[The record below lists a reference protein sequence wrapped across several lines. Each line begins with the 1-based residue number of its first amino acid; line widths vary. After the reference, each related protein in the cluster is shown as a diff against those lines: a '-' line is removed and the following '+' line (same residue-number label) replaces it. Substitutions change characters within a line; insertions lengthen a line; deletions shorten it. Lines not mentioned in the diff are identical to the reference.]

1 MVLRFASIILDV
13 DSTLTS
19 VEGIAW
25 LGARRGPDVTA
36 AVDAMTMDAMT
47 GALPLDAVY
56 AKRLSL
62 VRPSRTDLSALAT
75 AYSAG
80 LVPGARDAIDTLREA
95 GVHFA
100 LVSGGLREAILPFA
114 AELGFAAE
122 EVHAVDVEF
131 TPDGSYAGFDPT
143 SPLACAGG
151 KPRVARM
158 LDLPAPVLA
167 VGDGSTDAEL
177 KPCVAA
183 FAAFTGVA
191 RRESVVAVADYVLTQ
206 FSDLP
211 ALVL

>member
-1 MVLRFASIILDV
+1 MRFASVILDV

-25 LGARRGPDVTA
+25 LATRRGADVTA
-36 AVDAMTMDAMT
+36 AVDAMTTEAMT

-62 VRPSRTDLSALAT
+62 VRPSRADLSALAT

-80 LVPGARDAIDTLREA
+80 LVVGARDAIGALREA
-95 GVHFA
+95 GVQFA

-114 AELGFAAE
+114 AELGFAARD
-122 EVHAVDVEF
+122 VHAVEVRF
-131 TPDGSYAGFDPT
+131 AADGSYAGFDPT
-143 SPLACAGG
+143 APLARAGG
-151 KPRVARM
+151 KPRVART
-158 LDLPAPVLA
+158 LGLRSPVLA

-177 KPCVAA
+177 KSCVAA

-191 RRESVVAVADYVLTQ
+191 RRESVVAVADYVLAQ
-206 FSDLP
+206 FADLP

>member
-1 MVLRFASIILDV
+1 MRFASVVLDV

-25 LGARRGPDVTA
+25 LATRRGPDVTA
-36 AVDAMTMDAMT
+36 AVDAMTVDAMT

-62 VRPSRTDLSALAT
+62 VRPSRSDLAALSA

-80 LVPGARDAIDTLREA
+80 LLPGAKDAICALREA
-95 GVHFA
+95 GAHIS
-100 LVSGGLREAILPFA
+100 LVSGGLRDAILPLA
-114 AELGFAAE
+114 IQLGFDE
-122 EVHAVDVEF
+122 SDVHAVELEF
-131 TPDGSYAGFDPT
+131 APDGSYAGFDPT
-143 SPLACAGG
+143 SPLACSGG
-151 KPRVARM
+151 KPTIVRK
-158 LDLPAPVLA
+158 LGLKSPVLA

-177 KPCVAA
+177 KPCVTA

-191 RRESVVAVADYVLTQ
+191 RRESVVAVADYVITQ
-206 FSDLP
+206 FADLP

>member
-1 MVLRFASIILDV
+1 LRFASVILDV

-25 LGARRGPDVTA
+25 LATRRGEEVTT
-36 AVDAMTMDAMT
+36 AVDAMTNDAMT

-56 AKRLSL
+56 AKRLAL
-62 VRPSRTDLSALAT
+62 VRPSRSDLSALAS

-80 LVPGARDAIDTLREA
+80 LMPGAQDAIRTLREA
-95 GVHFA
+95 GVHLA

-114 AELGFAAE
+114 AELGFMARD
-122 EVHAVDVEF
+122 VHAVELRF
-131 TPDGSYAGFDPT
+131 TADGAYNGFDDET
-143 SPLACAGG
+143 PLACSGG
-151 KPRVARM
+151 KPRVARA
-158 LDLPAPVLA
+158 LGLPPRVLA

-177 KPCVAA
+177 KPCVDA

-191 RRESVVAVADYVLTQ
+191 RRESVVAVADYVITQ
-206 FSDLP
+206 FAELP

>member
-1 MVLRFASIILDV
+1 MRFASVILDV

-25 LGARRGPDVTA
+25 LATRRGADVTA
-36 AVDAMTMDAMT
+36 AVDAMTNDAMT

-62 VRPSRTDLSALAT
+62 VRPSRADLSALAT

-80 LVPGARDAIDTLREA
+80 LMPGARDALNTLREA

-114 AELGFAAE
+114 AELGFAARD
-122 EVHAVDVEF
+122 VHAVDVRFE
-131 TPDGSYAGFDPT
+131 PDGSYAGFDPM

-151 KPRVARM
+151 KPRVART
-158 LDLPAPVLA
+158 LGLPAPVLA

-177 KPCVAA
+177 KSCVAA

-191 RRESVVAVADYVLTQ
+191 RRESVVAVADYVISR
-206 FSDLP
+206 FAELP
-211 ALVL
+211 TLIL

>member
-1 MVLRFASIILDV
+1 LRFASIILDV

-25 LGARRGPDVTA
+25 LANSRGREVTD
-36 AVDAMTMDAMT
+36 AVDAMTNDAMT

-62 VRPSRTDLSALAT
+62 VRPSRSDLAALAE
-75 AYSAG
+75 AYSEG
-80 LVPGARDAIDTLREA
+80 LVPGARDAIRTLREA
-95 GVHFA
+95 GVHIA
-100 LVSGGLREAILPFA
+100 LVSGGIREAIVPFA
-114 AELGFAAE
+114 AELGFPAGD
-122 EVHAVDVEF
+122 VHAVELRF
-131 TPDGSYAGFDPT
+131 TPDGAFDGFDAAT
-143 SPLACAGG
+143 PLACAGG
-151 KPRVARM
+151 KPRVART
-158 LDLPAPVLA
+158 LGLRAPVLA

-191 RRESVVAVADYVLTQ
+191 RRESVVAVADYVITH
-206 FSDLP
+206 FAELP

>member
-1 MVLRFASIILDV
+1 VRFTSVILDV
-13 DSTLTS
+13 DSTLTT

-25 LGARRGPDVTA
+25 LATRRGPLVTA
-36 AVDAMTMDAMT
+36 AVDAMTNDAMT

-56 AKRLSL
+56 AKRLAL
-62 VRPSRTDLSALAT
+62 VRPSRADLSDLAA

-80 LVPGARDAIDTLREA
+80 LVADAQETIVTLREA
-95 GVHFA
+95 GVHVA

-114 AELGFAAE
+114 AQLGFTTA
-122 EVHAVDVEF
+122 EVHAVDVRF
-131 TPDGSYAGFDPT
+131 NTDGSYAGFDPM

-151 KPRVARM
+151 KPRVART
-158 LDLPAPVLA
+158 LGLPAPVLA

-177 KPCVAA
+177 KSCVAA

-191 RRESVVAVADYVLTQ
+191 RRESVVAVADYVISR
-206 FSDLP
+206 FAELP

>member
-1 MVLRFASIILDV
+1 MAFASVILDV

-25 LGARRGPDVTA
+25 LATRRGPDVTA
-36 AVDAMTMDAMT
+36 AVDAMTVDAMT

-62 VRPSRTDLSALAT
+62 VRPSRADLLALSA
-75 AYSAG
+75 AYSGG
-80 LVPGARDAIDTLREA
+80 LVAGAADAIRALRIA
-95 GVHFA
+95 GVRLV
-100 LVSGGLREAILPFA
+100 LVSGGLRDAIVPFA
-114 AELGFAAE
+114 AELGFAPE
-122 EVHAVDVEF
+122 DVHAVELRF
-131 TPDGSYAGFDPT
+131 ETDGSYAGFDPAA
-143 SPLACAGG
+143 PLACAGG
-151 KPRVARM
+151 KPRIART
-158 LDLPAPVLA
+158 LSLPARVLA

-177 KPCVAA
+177 KPCVDA

-191 RRESVVAVADYVLTQ
+191 HRESVVAVADFVLTQ

>member
-1 MVLRFASIILDV
+1 MPFASVILDV

-25 LGARRGPDVTA
+25 LGARRGAAVMA
-36 AVDAMTMDAMT
+36 AVDAMTADAMT

-62 VRPSRTDLSALAT
+62 VRPSRTDLAALAE
-75 AYSAG
+75 AYAAG
-80 LVPGARDAIDTLREA
+80 LMPGARDAIGTLREA
-95 GVHFA
+95 GVHLS

-114 AELGFAAE
+114 AGLGFTTKD
-122 EVHAVDVEF
+122 VHAVELQF
-131 TPDGSYAGFDPT
+131 TPDGAYAGFDAAT
-143 SPLACAGG
+143 PLACAGG
-151 KPRVARM
+151 KPRVART
-158 LDLPAPVLA
+158 LGLRGPVLA

-177 KPCVAA
+177 KPCVDA

-191 RRESVVAVADYVLTQ
+191 RRESVVAVADYVITQ
-206 FSDLP
+206 FAELP

>member
-1 MVLRFASIILDV
+1 LRFASVILDV

-25 LGARRGPDVTA
+25 LATRCAPDVMA

-62 VRPSRTDLSALAT
+62 VRPSRTDLSALAS

-80 LVPGARDAIDTLREA
+80 VVPGAEDAIRTLREA
-95 GVHFA
+95 GVQFA
-100 LVSGGLREAILPFA
+100 LISGGLREAIVPFA
-114 AELGFAAE
+114 AELGFAAPD
-122 EVHAVDVEF
+122 VHAVELRF
-131 TPDGSYAGFDPT
+131 TPDGRYAGFDPT

-151 KPRVARM
+151 KPAIART
-158 LDLPAPVLA
+158 LALKSPVLA

-177 KPCVAA
+177 KPYVDA

-191 RRESVVAVADYVLTQ
+191 RRESVVAVADYVITQ
-206 FSDLP
+206 FADLP

>member
-1 MVLRFASIILDV
+1 MSFASVILDV

-25 LGARRGPDVTA
+25 LATHRGPQVTA

-62 VRPSRTDLSALAT
+62 VRPSRSDLAALAT
-75 AYSAG
+75 AYSTG
-80 LVPGARDAIDTLREA
+80 LVPGAFDAIRALRQA
-95 GVHFA
+95 GVRMA

-114 AELGFAAE
+114 ARLGFAAND
-122 EVHAVDVEF
+122 VHAVEVRF
-131 TPDGSYAGFDPT
+131 AADGGYAGFDPM

-151 KPRVARM
+151 KPRVART
-158 LDLPAPVLA
+158 LGLPAPILA
-167 VGDGSTDAEL
+167 VGDGNTDAEL
-177 KPCVAA
+177 KPCVDA

-206 FSDLP
+206 FADLP

>member
-1 MVLRFASIILDV
+1 VRFASVILDV

-25 LGARRGPDVTA
+25 LATRRGPDVTA
-36 AVDAMTMDAMT
+36 AVDAMTNEAMT

-62 VRPSRTDLSALAT
+62 VRPSRADLSALAV

-80 LVPGARDAIDTLREA
+80 LVADAEETIVTLREA
-95 GVHFA
+95 GVHLA

-114 AELGFAAE
+114 AELGFDPHD
-122 EVHAVDVEF
+122 VHAVEVRFE
-131 TPDGSYAGFDPT
+131 PDGSYAGFDPT
-143 SPLACAGG
+143 LPLARAGG
-151 KPRVARM
+151 KPRVART
-158 LDLPAPVLA
+158 LGLRAPVLA

-177 KPCVAA
+177 KSCVDA

-191 RRESVVAVADYVLTQ
+191 RRESVVALADFVLTR
-206 FSDLP
+206 FADLP